1 MVRVV
6 RVGVPEECDWEE
18 VWDCAC
24 SEVSPVDRGGGS
36 RGEEERGWS

>member
-24 SEVSPVDRGGGS
+24 SEVSPVERGGGS
-36 RGEEERGWS
+36 REEEERGWS